1 MPTFES
7 VLADYGLL
15 AVVLLTFIEGET
27 IVIVAGF
34 LSHEG
39 YFSPYLLCLCAFL
52 GTFAGDQ
59 VWFYLGRRHSNLR
72 IVQKV
77 TEFPS
82 FAKVIRLIEQH
93 PIKFIMSFRFVYGIR
108 NIAPVALGLSRVS
121 ALKYFILNAIAAIIW
136 AISFTTI
143 GYMFGQAAEKFI
155 GRLAGVQQKILA
167 AIIAGVVIYVVFRL
181 ATKYWTKYSA
191 ARRARAAESKA
202 AGE

>member
-7 VLADYGLL
+7 LLADFGPL
-15 AVVLLTFIEGET
+15 AVVFLTFVEGET
-27 IVIVAGF
+27 VVIVAGF

-39 YFSPYLLCLCAFL
+39 YFSPYVLALCAFT

-59 VWFYLGRRHSNLR
+59 LWFYLGRRHSNFK

-82 FAKVIRLIEQH
+82 FAKVIRLIEEH

-121 ALKYFILNAIAAIIW
+121 ALKYFILNAIAAAIW
-136 AISFTTI
+136 ACTFTTI
-143 GYMFGQAAEKFI
+143 GYIFGQAAEAFV
-155 GRLAGVQQKILA
+155 GRLAGVQQKILGA
-167 AIIAGVVIYVVFRL
+167 VIAGVVIYVVFKF
-181 ATKYWTKYSA
+181 ATKYWSKFTA
-191 ARRARAAESKA
+191 ARRARAK
-202 AGE
+202 GEAVGE